1 MTDTPSTA
9 PPPKSAADSLTLKSA
24 AAIAIAFVAS
34 RFSIDLP
41 DGVAQHLSGAVVD
54 LVTTLGLI
62 GVAIGR
68 ARARG
73 PIV

>member
-1 MTDTPSTA
+1 MDTPTTEKPASQ
-9 PPPKSAADSLTLKSA
+9 SLTLRSVA
-24 AAIAIAFVAS
+24 ALAIAAIAA

-41 DGVAQHLSGAVVD
+41 GGIAQNLAAAIID

-68 ARARG
+68 TRARG
-73 PIV
+73 PII

>member
-1 MTDTPSTA
+1 MDTLEKPASQ
-9 PPPKSAADSLTLKSA
+9 SLTLKSA
-24 AAIAIAFVAS
+24 AAIAVAAIAA
-34 RFSIDLP
+34 RFSVDLP
-41 DGVAQHLSGAVVD
+41 EGVAQQFAGAIID

-68 ARARG
+68 TRARG

>member
-1 MTDTPSTA
+1 MSEKTITQSMTVR
-9 PPPKSAADSLTLKSA
+9 SAV
-24 AAIAIAFVAS
+24 AIAVAAVAA
-34 RFSIDLP
+34 RFSVDLPEGLAEQLAGAVIDLI
-41 DGVAQHLSGAVVD
+41 
-54 LVTTLGLI
+54 TTLGLI

>member
-1 MTDTPSTA
+1 MSDTPPTT
-9 PPPKSAADSLTLKSA
+9 PPQKSAADSLTLKSA

-41 DGVAQHLSGAVVD
+41 DGVAQQFSGAIVD